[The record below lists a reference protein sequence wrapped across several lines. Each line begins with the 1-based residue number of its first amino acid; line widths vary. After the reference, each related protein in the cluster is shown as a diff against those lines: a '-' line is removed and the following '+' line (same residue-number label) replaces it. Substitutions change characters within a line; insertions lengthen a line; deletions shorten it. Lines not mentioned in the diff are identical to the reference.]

1 MSLEQRQIDQVLAII
16 ENLVAA
22 GTTSFRPG
30 HVADAL
36 RETDEPMGTW
46 QIRSILTHLEQQGFI
61 QIDPQTSHWSLCS
74 DAKTSAG

>member
-1 MSLEQRQIDQVLAII
+1 MSLEKRQIDQVLTVI

-36 RETDEPMGTW
+36 RETAEPMGTW
-46 QIRSILTHLEQQGFI
+46 HIRSILSHLEQQGAI
-61 QIDPQTSHWSLCS
+61 QIDPQTSHWSLRK